1 MLNHTSTRKK
11 EYEEYEERAILFLD
25 FLGFRN
31 IVSKTVNSKSEF
43 NQLLTTLNQ
52 IVNYATLEEKSSSP
66 MHEEEIDELAEFKDE
81 TYKKHYNDYIK
92 NNSLESLVYSNPSDD
107 RRVTTFS
114 DSIIIS
120 YPINHMYDLLFETLS
135 ITGAILSSGYLVR
148 GGITFGKLY
157 HDERNVFGPAMNRAY
172 DLESKVADV
181 PRIILDTDY
190 LNTADAHSNA
200 EKFFIQSLP
209 FIRTDAS
216 LDDYQFID
224 FTVPVPKDS
233 FPELINR
240 IKTDLDEVNSKIPS
254 LEGDELKTSKNV
266 QRKLNWVQKLLKE
279 AKHLND

>member
-11 EYEEYEERAILFLD
+11 EYEERAILFLD

-43 NQLLTTLNQ
+43 NQLLTTLDH
-52 IVNYATLEEKSSSP
+52 IVNYATLEEESPSP

-81 TYKKHYNDYIK
+81 AYKKHYNDYIK

-224 FTVPVPKDS
+224 FTAPVSKDS

-240 IKTDLDEVNSKIPS
+240 IKTDLDEVNSKIPT
-254 LEGDELKTSKNV
+254 LEGDELKTAKNV